1 MRKRIFEIVEIAQEG
16 DRVSDLYDTVMLI
29 LIILSMVPLAFK
41 TETLPLAVIDKGCA
55 CVFVVDYLL
64 RFLTADY
71 KLQDHSVLA
80 FVKYP
85 FTFMALVDLF
95 SILPS
100 FTIVNSSFKV
110 LRMFRMFRALR
121 VMRIFKA
128 ARYSKSVQIILDVFR
143 RSKDALGAVC
153 SLAAV
158 YILVSALVILN
169 IEPDSFN
176 NFFEAVYWAT
186 VSLTTMG
193 YGDIYPV
200 SSLGRAFTMISAI
213 FGIAIIALPAGIIT
227 AGYMD
232 ALQEERKEKKIANE
246 KEK

>member
-1 MRKRIFEIVEIAQEG
+1 MRKRIYEIIEVARPG
-16 DRVSDLYDTVMLI
+16 DRVSNFYDTAMLCLI
-29 LIILSMVPLAFK
+29 LLSLVPLAFK
-41 TETLPLAVIDKGCA
+41 DTYPLFNVIERTTVAVFIA
-55 CVFVVDYLL
+55 DYAL
-64 RFLTADY
+64 RWLTADY
-71 KLQDHSVLA
+71 KLRDDSALA
-80 FVKYP
+80 FIKYP
-85 FTFMALVDLF
+85 FTFMAIVDLV

-100 FTIVNSSFKV
+100 FTIINGSLKV
-110 LRMFRMFRALR
+110 LRVFRMFRALR
-121 VMRIFKA
+121 VLRVFKA
-128 ARYSKSVQIILDVFR
+128 ARYSRSVRIIGNVFR

-158 YILVSALVILN
+158 YVLISALVILN
-169 IEPDSFN
+169 IEPDSFD

-200 SSLGRAFTMISAI
+200 SAVGRAFTMLSAV

-232 ALQEERKEKKIANE
+232 ALREERLGKEE
-246 KEK
+246 D

>member
-1 MRKRIFEIVEIAQEG
+1 MRKRIFEIVELAKEG
-16 DRVSDLYDTVMLI
+16 DHVSELYDTIMLV
-29 LIILSMVPLAFK
+29 LIVLSMIPLAFK
-41 TETLPLAVIDKGCA
+41 NESLALAFIDKGCA
-55 CVFVVDYLL
+55 CIFVVDYLL

-71 KLQDHSVLA
+71 KLQDHSAMA

-85 FTFMALVDLF
+85 FTFMALIDLI

-100 FTIVNSSFKV
+100 FTIINSSFKV
-110 LRMFRMFRALR
+110 LRVFRMFRALR
-121 VMRIFKA
+121 VARIFKI
-128 ARYSKSVQIILDVFR
+128 ARYSKSVHIILDVFR

-153 SLAAV
+153 SLAVA
-158 YILVSALVILN
+158 YILISALVILN
-169 IEPDSFN
+169 IEPDSFA

-200 SSLGRAFTMISAI
+200 SALGRAFTMLSAI

-232 ALQEERKEKKIANE
+232 TLQEERKATH
-246 KEK
+246 KED